1 MLGPLW
7 CLIVF
12 IVYFLFSWS
21 SISQKNDVAQ
31 SIGPFGVRKVPKSQ
45 NMQKQENQIRN
56 VKTKRKGIV

>member
-7 CLIVF
+7 RLIVF
-12 IVYFLFSWS
+12 IVYYLFSWS
-21 SISQKNDVAQ
+21 SISQKNDVAK
-31 SIGPFGVRKVPKSQ
+31 SIGPFGVWKAPKSQ